1 MKLDCEVI
9 RDLLPLYAEH
19 MASPASTALVEEHLQ
34 ECEACRAELEQMQ
47 LPVPVQ
53 PEPQPDAPLKGIRTA
68 LRKKR
73 ILTAAAAVLAVLC
86 AVVLVFWMG
95 NLSTPVTAEEAGI
108 WLYNKKEDGANLCV
122 LEVQGENVRLETEGG
137 FSWGKEY
144 ITVRAMRYTFP
155 GLHAALT
162 KLTGS
167 EIVST
172 EIAVS
177 RTQVLA
183 VECADG
189 TRYYSDS
196 QQVERFICGGRTRTA
211 PCGTGTAP
219 RNNMGT
225 TLRRADYGHGNH
237 LPALLQGCVPVS
249 ERSDP
254 LGDTGRRADPGDLLQ
269 GAGRSEEL

>member
-1 MKLDCEVI
+1 MI
-9 RDLLPLYAEH
+9 DLLSSLPGAVAQGLIWGI
-19 MASPASTALVEEHLQ
+19 MAVGVYITYKLLDIA
-34 ECEACRAELEQMQ
+34 
-47 LPVPVQ
+47 
-53 PEPQPDAPLKGIRTA
+53 D
-68 LRKKR
+68 
-73 ILTAAAAVLAVLC
+73 LTVDGSICTGAAVCTMMLLSGRSLWLAVLC

-167 EIVST
+167 ETVST

-189 TRYYSDS
+189 TRYYCGG
-196 QQVERFICGGRTRTA
+196 QQVDRYIAGEN
-211 PCGTGTAP
+211 PDGTPDYAYGTEQE
-219 RNNMGT
+219 
-225 TLRRADYGHGNH
+225 YGHDYEKG
-237 LPALLQGCVPVS
+237 
-249 ERSDP
+249 
-254 LGDTGRRADPGDLLQ
+254 
-269 GAGRSEEL
+269 

>member
-1 MKLDCEVI
+1 MPAE
-9 RDLLPLYAEH
+9 LLTGLLLGYVAFAFDSVYAAITYH
-19 MASPASTALVEEHLQ
+19 TVYNTALVLIN
-34 ECEACRAELEQMQ
+34 
-47 LPVPVQ
+47 VY
-53 PEPQPDAPLKGIRTA
+53 
-68 LRKKR
+68 
-73 ILTAAAAVLAVLC
+73 AAAA
-86 AVVLVFWMG
+86 
-95 NLSTPVTAEEAGI
+95 PVTAEEAGI

-167 EIVST
+167 ETVST

-189 TRYYSDS
+189 TRYYSDG
-196 QQVERFICGGRTRTA
+196 QQVERFIAGEN
-211 PCGTGTAP
+211 PDGTVRYGYGTEEQ
-219 RNNMGT
+219 
-225 TLRRADYGHGNH
+225 YGHDFKKG
-237 LPALLQGCVPVS
+237 
-249 ERSDP
+249 
-254 LGDTGRRADPGDLLQ
+254 
-269 GAGRSEEL
+269 

>member
-1 MKLDCEVI
+1 MLAIFLKDVKPTLVVGVSI
-9 RDLLPLYAEH
+9 PL
-19 MASPASTALVEEHLQ
+19 S
-34 ECEACRAELEQMQ
+34 
-47 LPVPVQ
+47 
-53 PEPQPDAPLKGIRTA
+53 
-68 LRKKR
+68 
-73 ILTAAAAVLAVLC
+73 VLC

-189 TRYYSDS
+189 TRYYSDG
-196 QQVERFICGGRTRTA
+196 QQVERFIAGEN
-211 PCGTGTAP
+211 PDGTVRYGYGTEEQ
-219 RNNMGT
+219 
-225 TLRRADYGHGNH
+225 YGHDFKKG
-237 LPALLQGCVPVS
+237 
-249 ERSDP
+249 
-254 LGDTGRRADPGDLLQ
+254 
-269 GAGRSEEL
+269 

>member
-1 MKLDCEVI
+1 MKQECEVV
-9 RDLLPLYAEH
+9 RDLLPLYIEKI
-19 MASPASTALVEEHLQ
+19 ASPASCALVEQHLAG
-34 ECEACRAELEQMQ
+34 CEACRTALEQMEK
-47 LPVPVQ
+47 PVPVQ
-53 PEPQPDAPLKGIRTA
+53 PELQPDAPLRGIRKS
-68 LRKKR
+68 LQKKSVR
-73 ILTAAAAVLAVLC
+73 AAAAAVLMVLC

-167 EIVST
+167 ETVST

-183 VECADG
+183 VECADEIC
-189 TRYYSDS
+189 YYRDG
-196 QQVERFICGGRTRTA
+196 QQVQRFLLKKEDGTQTEVYA
-211 PCGTGTAP
+211 PDGDFTLENGTVEKG
-219 RNNMGT
+219 
-225 TLRRADYGHGNH
+225 
-237 LPALLQGCVPVS
+237 
-249 ERSDP
+249 
-254 LGDTGRRADPGDLLQ
+254 
-269 GAGRSEEL
+269 

>member
-9 RDLLPLYAEH
+9 RDPLPLYAEH

-167 EIVST
+167 ETVST

-189 TRYYSDS
+189 TRYYSGG
-196 QQVERFICGGRTRTA
+196 QQVERFIAGEN
-211 PCGTGTAP
+211 PDGTVRYGYGTEEQ
-219 RNNMGT
+219 
-225 TLRRADYGHGNH
+225 YGHDFKKG
-237 LPALLQGCVPVS
+237 
-249 ERSDP
+249 
-254 LGDTGRRADPGDLLQ
+254 
-269 GAGRSEEL
+269 

>member
-34 ECEACRAELEQMQ
+34 ECEACRAELEQMLQ
-47 LPVPVQ
+47 PVPVQ
-53 PEPQPDAPLKGIRTA
+53 PEPQPDAPLKGIRA
-68 LRKKR
+68 SLRKKR

-144 ITVRAMRYTFP
+144 ITVRA
-155 GLHAALT
+155 
-162 KLTGS
+162 
-167 EIVST
+167 
-172 EIAVS
+172 
-177 RTQVLA
+177 

-196 QQVERFICGGRTRTA
+196 QQVERFIAGEN
-211 PCGTGTAP
+211 PDGTVRYGYGTEEQ
-219 RNNMGT
+219 
-225 TLRRADYGHGNH
+225 YGHDFKKG
-237 LPALLQGCVPVS
+237 
-249 ERSDP
+249 
-254 LGDTGRRADPGDLLQ
+254 
-269 GAGRSEEL
+269 

>member
-53 PEPQPDAPLKGIRTA
+53 PEPQPDAPLLGIRTA

-122 LEVQGENVRLETEGG
+122 LEVQGENVRLELEGS
-137 FSWGKEY
+137 FNWGKPSV
-144 ITVRAMRYTFP
+144 TVRAVRYTFP
-155 GLHAALT
+155 HIHAALEGLLGT
-162 KLTGS
+162 SASDTSITVSGTQLLT
-167 EIVST
+167 V
-172 EIAVS
+172 
-177 RTQVLA
+177 Q
-183 VECADG
+183 CADEI
-189 TRYYSDS
+189 RYYRDG
-196 QQVERFICGGRTRTA
+196 QRVERFILKKED
-211 PCGTGTAP
+211 GTQTYVYESEDVV
-219 RNNMGT
+219 T
-225 TLRRADYGHGNH
+225 QE
-237 LPALLQGCVPVS
+237 QGVF
-249 ERSDP
+249 EK
-254 LGDTGRRADPGDLLQ
+254 G
-269 GAGRSEEL
+269 

>member
-108 WLYNKKEDGANLCV
+108 WLYSKKEDGANLCV

-162 KLTGS
+162 KRDRVHRDRRLPHPG
-167 EIVST
+167 
-172 EIAVS
+172 A
-177 RTQVLA
+177 
-183 VECADG
+183 
-189 TRYYSDS
+189 
-196 QQVERFICGGRTRTA
+196 GRGVR
-211 PCGTGTAP
+211 G
-219 RNNMGT
+219 RN
-225 TLRRADYGHGNH
+225 
-237 LPALLQGCVPVS
+237 ALLQRQPAGGTIHCGGEP
-249 ERSDP
+249 
-254 LGDTGRRADPGDLLQ
+254 GRHRAVRVRHRGTIWARL
-269 GAGRSEEL
+269 

>member
-108 WLYNKKEDGANLCV
+108 WLYNKKEMAQTSACWKCRARMSGWRPRAGSAGARNTSPS
-122 LEVQGENVRLETEGG
+122 G
-137 FSWGKEY
+137 
-144 ITVRAMRYTFP
+144 
-155 GLHAALT
+155 
-162 KLTGS
+162 
-167 EIVST
+167 
-172 EIAVS
+172 
-177 RTQVLA
+177 
-183 VECADG
+183 
-189 TRYYSDS
+189 
-196 QQVERFICGGRTRTA
+196 
-211 PCGTGTAP
+211 PCGIPSPASMP
-219 RNNMGT
+219 R
-225 TLRRADYGHGNH
+225 
-237 LPALLQGCVPVS
+237 
-249 ERSDP
+249 
-254 LGDTGRRADPGDLLQ
+254 
-269 GAGRSEEL
+269 

>member
-19 MASPASTALVEEHLQ
+19 MASPASTVLVEEHLQ

-167 EIVST
+167 ETVST
-172 EIAVS
+172 
-177 RTQVLA
+177 
-183 VECADG
+183 
-189 TRYYSDS
+189 
-196 QQVERFICGGRTRTA
+196 
-211 PCGTGTAP
+211 
-219 RNNMGT
+219 
-225 TLRRADYGHGNH
+225 
-237 LPALLQGCVPVS
+237 
-249 ERSDP
+249 
-254 LGDTGRRADPGDLLQ
+254 
-269 GAGRSEEL
+269 